1 MRLMMRP
8 TLERLRRRCV
18 PGLLLAVLALPGSSF
33 AVPSAV
39 DNEALWARLRR
50 IEGAF
55 REGDANALRLSFPS
69 AGKIRVEIK
78 DLTEGQ
84 SWYAPAQLQV
94 IFSQIFE
101 AFATREMAFRRSDVT
116 LSPSGTAFARGRWV
130 RRGQH
135 GGPETVDTLTFT
147 LREEGGDWRILE
159 IRSSR

>member
-1 MRLMMRP
+1 MMPRSN
-8 TLERLRRRCV
+8 LEGLRKGLG
-18 PGLLLAVLALPGSSF
+18 PGLLLALLALPGSGLAST
-33 AVPSAV
+33 PSPEA

-50 IEGAF
+50 IESAF

-69 AGKIRVEIK
+69 SGKIRVEIK

-84 SWYAPAQLQV
+84 TWYAPAQLQV
-94 IFSQIFE
+94 IFGQIFE
-101 AFATREMAFRRSDVT
+101 GFATREMAFRRSEVT

-130 RRGQH
+130 RRGQR

-147 LREEGGDWRILE
+147 LREESGDWRILE